1 VPATLVGVLRA
12 ATSPRHP
19 ELREV
24 ATGLPVAGFSG
35 SLARRYANAP
45 HDGLGRVRVKTGT
58 LTGVS
63 GLAGLATD
71 LTGTPM
77 IVIAMA
83 DHVAVPRTEDARA
96 ALDRITAALG
106 ACSCGARGTT
116 P

>member
-1 VPATLVGVLRA
+1 VV
-12 ATSPRHP
+12 TSADHP

-24 ATGLPVAGFSG
+24 VTGLPVAGFSG
-35 SLARRYANAP
+35 SLASRYAEAP
-45 HDGLGRVRVKTGT
+45 AAGRGRVRAKTGT

-77 IVIAMA
+77 IVIALA
-83 DHVAVPRTEDARA
+83 DHIAVPLTMKARI

-106 ACSCGARGTT
+106 ACRCGRM
-116 P
+116 